1 MKRAAQ
7 APSRLV
13 ESPQFSLQVKVG
25 TVSLRRPSPSC
36 TVSVSQTRIA
46 GVSTSLSVIASVICV
61 VAGILRR
68 TNFSSTYQMHVTKH
82 INLRHSAFGPPSLPD
97 SSSQRTTTFLI
108 YTAVHTLSS
117 LPQGVGQCGRILWVE
132 YRTVSTS
139 PCEHPCRLVLFVFF
153 LPTAA
158 SILF

>member
-46 GVSTSLSVIASVICV
+46 GVSTSLSVIARVICV

-68 TNFSSTYQMHVTKH
+68 TNFSSTYQMRVTKH
-82 INLRHSAFGPPSLPD
+82 INLRHLPD
-97 SSSQRTTTFLI
+97 SISQLITFLI

-117 LPQGVGQCGRILWVE
+117 LPQGVGLCGRIIWVE

-139 PCEHPCRLVLFVFF
+139 LCIRARPPQD
-153 LPTAA
+153 
-158 SILF
+158 SIRTKNQL

>member
-46 GVSTSLSVIASVICV
+46 GVSTSLSVIARVTCV

-68 TNFSSTYQMHVTKH
+68 TNFSSTYQMRVTKH
-82 INLRHSAFGPPSLPD
+82 INLRHLPD
-97 SSSQRTTTFLI
+97 SISQRTTTFLI

-139 PCEHPCRLVLFVFF
+139 PCERPCRLVLFVFF

-158 SILF
+158 STLF